1 MKLAGRVA
9 VITGGASG
17 IGRACAL
24 EMARRG
30 ADVVI
35 ADLDERRMASV
46 EGEIQAIGRRVL
58 GVRCDVSR
66 DADVEALAARAV
78 GEMGQVD
85 LLMNNA
91 GVVVGG
97 PLEEIPMSDWE
108 WIVQVN
114 LLGPVRGVRAFLPH
128 LLARRSGYIVN
139 TASFAGLVPH
149 NPQTI
154 PYDTTK
160 HGVVGF
166 SAGLALYLR
175 PRGIGV
181 SVLCPGYVATNL
193 LDRAR
198 LHGGEVAAAGMPDS
212 VVTPEELA
220 VKVVEAVEAEHFLI
234 LSQPEHARIWA
245 RRAQD
250 VDRHIRRQLEVLAG
264 EERG

>member
-1 MKLAGRVA
+1 VA

-24 EMARRG
+24 EMARWG

-46 EGEIQAIGRRVL
+46 EGEIRAIGRRAL
-58 GVRCDVSR
+58 SVRCDVSR
-66 DADVEALAARAV
+66 DADVESLAAQALD
-78 GEMGQVD
+78 GMGQVD

-108 WIVQVN
+108 WIIGVN

-128 LLARRSGYIVN
+128 MLARGSGYIVN

-166 SAGLALYLR
+166 SAGLALYLK

-193 LDRAR
+193 MEQAR
-198 LHGGEVAAAGMPDS
+198 LHGNEVAAAGMPDA

-220 VKVVEAVEAEHFLI
+220 SKVVEAVKEERFLI

-245 RRAQD
+245 RRAQN
-250 VDRHIRRQLEVLAG
+250 VDRHIQRQLEVLVR
-264 EERG
+264 ERRS